1 MMNNLETVGNAQV
14 STSVVKYGTGSMY
27 FDGSG
32 DWLAGPPTPQTDLGS
47 GDFTIEA
54 WLYRTASGAASDS
67 GMVSRGA
74 PSTLNGFVFAYTSA
88 NVLTF
93 NFNYSGAIV
102 TGVTVIPAN
111 TWTHV
116 AVSRNGST
124 FRLFVNGVVDAT
136 ATSTNSQTTNAS
148 DVFYVGRAGYDSGR
162 IVTGYLDDVR
172 LTKGAARYIGN
183 FTPPVARMP
192 QQ

>member
-1 MMNNLETVGNAQV
+1 
-14 STSVVKYGTGSMY
+14 
-27 FDGSG
+27 
-32 DWLAGPPTPQTDLGS
+32 
-47 GDFTIEA
+47 
-54 WLYRTASGAASDS
+54 
-67 GMVSRGA
+67 MVSRGA

-102 TGVTVIPAN
+102 TGATAISIN

-116 AVSRNGST
+116 AVSRNGNT

-148 DVFYVGRAGYDSGR
+148 DVFYVGRAGFDSNR

-172 LTKGAARYIGN
+172 LTKGYARYTAN
-183 FTPPVARMP
+183 FTAPTAPFP
-192 QQ
+192 LQ